1 MMGPLISALLT
12 LLILCTSQ
20 TIPAHG
26 TLRVIL
32 NNRPEGIA
40 VIWGVSPNLTV
51 SKQLVEYTDSEGRR
65 RDVWVPADERLALL
79 RLVRPCWLY
88 HIRVSVFYQNGQN
101 QTSEPLEIIRD
112 AIPIPPTCTDLK
124 IQEYGSGF
132 SLSWTLPATDVP
144 VSKINIIGY
153 GDDGE
158 VVQQSATYD
167 QTTAVLTSFHLYHS
181 YNVTMTTENS
191 CGVSNKSE
199 AVRLEAI
206 KKPGT
211 PVITSTVAGMKEITV
226 RFQKAKTTDRVDEF
240 YVNYTTPNGTVS
252 LPPLRG
258 TSENVSLTESISPCV
273 KYEIDLWASNGV
285 GVSGLAHTVAYAFS
299 TKVPQKPVNLTVQ
312 EFREKTLIH
321 WDSQSTE
328 PVQGNEYILV
338 DLSSGTSFTEY
349 QNGDMSETELS
360 HVKRCRS
367 YQLKMRLENRCGWSS
382 WSPEL
387 QFTLKPSVKPL
398 RPNQVTVSGKSNNLT
413 LKWDQA
419 DPKQML
425 NQYDLL
431 MVSLVRGSVTYW
443 IPPKSTQFVLTGLD
457 TKATYA
463 LSLES
468 KNACGWSDP
477 VDMLIQIGE
486 DGSVSLLTV
495 TNPVRAILNR
505 ARRATRRVV

>member
-1 MMGPLISALLT
+1 MVFHLLFDY
-12 LLILCTSQ
+12 
-20 TIPAHG
+20 
-26 TLRVIL
+26 R
-32 NNRPEGIA
+32 IA
-40 VIWGVSPNLTV
+40 
-51 SKQLVEYTDSEGRR
+51 
-65 RDVWVPADERLALL
+65 
-79 RLVRPCWLY
+79 
-88 HIRVSVFYQNGQN
+88 
-101 QTSEPLEIIRD
+101 
-112 AIPIPPTCTDLK
+112 IPPTCTDLK

-132 SLSWTLPATDVP
+132 SLSWTLPETDVP
-144 VSKINIIGY
+144 ISKINIIGLCLQ
-153 GDDGE
+153 E
-158 VVQQSATYD
+158 ST
-167 QTTAVLTSFHLYHS
+167 LHFH
-181 YNVTMTTENS
+181 
-191 CGVSNKSE
+191 
-199 AVRLEAI
+199 AQILE
-206 KKPGT
+206 PGA
-211 PVITSTVAGMKEITV
+211 PVITGTVAGMKEITV

-299 TKVPQKPVNLTVQ
+299 TISKIHDTSYVSEIRKNMCMHDTYSVKRDSRSSFDLYIEKRYGSRNQLDFRQLSEVPQKPANLTVQ

-328 PVQGNEYILV
+328 PVQGNEYILI
-338 DLSSGTSFTEY
+338 DLSSGTSLTEY
-349 QNGDMSETELS
+349 QNGDMSETELP
-360 HVKRCRS
+360 HVKRCHS

-387 QFTLKPSVKPL
+387 QFTLKPSDKPL

-425 NQYDLL
+425 DQYDLL

-443 IPPKSTQFVLTGLD
+443 IPPKSTQFVVTGLD

-486 DGSVSLLTV
+486 DGSVSLLTI

-505 ARRATRRVV
+505 ARRAARRVV